1 MPDKGTSKKVT
12 RVGGDTSP
20 GGTRSF
26 TPTAEAKGSATKFRI
41 IALVLWLVAIGL
53 EVFAIYLLKK
63 PPVVMWQMIALIV
76 ADLVFAVAGILL
88 WKKANRFDPASEKEP
103 VRFFFQNQLGVII
116 AFIAF
121 LPLVIL
127 IFTNKDL
134 QGKQKGIL
142 GGIAVAALLIA
153 GITGIDFNPPSQEQ
167 YAEQTA
173 KVEDLT
179 GKNFVYWTKF
189 GTRYHIYS
197 DCPRINTKKT
207 SEIFEGT
214 VAKARELKNISELC
228 DTCESRAAKE
238 KADKG
243 LDVTK
248 AIDAVKD
255 KALDVK
261 KTTEK
266 GLETVK

>member
-12 RVGGDTSP
+12 RVSGDSSSAE
-20 GGTRSF
+20 TRSF
-26 TPTAEAKGSATKFRI
+26 TPTSESKGSAVKFRI
-41 IALVLWLVAIGL
+41 IAVILWAIAISI

-63 PPVVMWQMIALIV
+63 PPIVMWQMITLIIT
-76 ADLVFAVAGILL
+76 DLIFAVIGILL

-127 IFTNKDL
+127 IFTSKDL

-173 KVEDLT
+173 QVEKLT
-179 GKNFVYWTKF
+179 GKNFVYWTKS
-189 GTRYHIYS
+189 GKSYHLYS
-197 DCPRINTKKT
+197 SCSYINTKRT
-207 SEIFEGT
+207 DELFEGT
-214 VAKARELKNISELC
+214 VADARKLKNITDLC
-228 DTCESRAAKE
+228 DRCENQAAKE
-238 KADKG
+238 KG

-248 AIDAVKD
+248 TIDAVKD
-255 KALDVK
+255 KVLDVK
-261 KTTEK
+261 DTKTK
-266 GLETVK
+266 

>member
-1 MPDKGTSKKVT
+1 MAEKGTSKKVT
-12 RVGGDTSP
+12 RVGGGESS
-20 GGTRSF
+20 GAARSF
-26 TPTAEAKGSATKFRI
+26 TPTPEAKGSATKFRI
-41 IALVLWLVAIGL
+41 IAVVLWAIAIGL

-63 PPVVMWQMIALIV
+63 PPVVMWQMIALIA

-103 VRFFFQNQLGVII
+103 VRFFIQNQLGVLI

-153 GITGIDFNPPSQEQ
+153 GITGVDFNPPSQEQ

-173 KVEDLT
+173 QVENLT
-179 GKNFVYWTKF
+179 GKNFVYWTKS
-189 GTRYHIYS
+189 GKSYHLYS
-197 DCPRINTKKT
+197 SCSYINTART
-207 SEIFEGT
+207 DELFEGT
-214 VAKARELKNISELC
+214 VADARKLKNITDLC
-228 DTCESRAAKE
+228 NRCENQAAKE
-238 KADKG
+238 KG
-243 LDVTK
+243 LDITK
-248 AIDAVKD
+248 AIDTVKD

-261 KTTEK
+261 DSEAKE
-266 GLETVK
+266 LENVK

>member
-12 RVGGDTSP
+12 RVSGDSSSA
-20 GGTRSF
+20 GTRSF
-26 TPTAEAKGSATKFRI
+26 TPTSEAKGSATKFRI
-41 IALVLWLVAIGL
+41 IAVVLWAVAIGI

-76 ADLVFAVAGILL
+76 ADLIFAVAGILL

-127 IFTNKDL
+127 IFTSKDL

-173 KVEDLT
+173 QVEKLT
-179 GKNFVYWTKF
+179 GKNFVYWTKS
-189 GTRYHIYS
+189 GRSYHLYS
-197 DCPRINTKKT
+197 SCSYINTRRT
-207 SEIFEGT
+207 DELFEGT
-214 VAKARELKNISELC
+214 VAEARKLKNITDLC
-228 DTCESRAAKE
+228 DRCENQAAKE
-238 KADKG
+238 KG

-248 AIDAVKD
+248 TIDAVKD
-255 KALDVK
+255 KVLDVK
-261 KTTEK
+261 DT
-266 GLETVK
+266 TVK